1 MKAIHYYETN
11 KAKIMVSS
19 TNRYNNSMSNG
30 ICTRKVKL
38 PLVVVLLLPIIIIL
52 QIIHHS
58 LWLQSGCYND
68 EYEKHYR
75 LDKLHNHRE
84 EETTNRRESSLEACP
99 SEVDTTPT
107 REGLVCFT
115 KCTPL
120 TSNKLNLQETINIS
134 MPVIPSFGIG
144 QFFKYKVHFPEEDV
158 WLNLTTKLSNDI
170 DIAVDKA
177 RNDNQSFINDEGF
190 LQPRSITERL
200 MRRIVA
206 KLLKAGVLDPTRS
219 IVNTGSWIGDNA
231 LPWATMLVRLSPD
244 NHGQVIAIDPSE
256 SFVKDMIELANYNRI
271 GNLCVQTSVLSS
283 KASRVMA
290 RGKSTDHVGVL
301 SEQQFDN
308 LKAMRKNRL
317 LHLGS
322 WLNAIPLDSISN
334 LPNISLIHLD
344 VEGHE
349 GEVLEGARFTINNNR
364 PIIITEGYDE
374 WPNPIDD
381 NDKKVYDILT
391 TELGYKHAST
401 INELCGLKSN
411 ARNRIWFPDDETYE
425 KAMSVVGK
433 DLGRTQIVPWM
444 ARDLPE
450 V

>member
-1 MKAIHYYETN
+1 M
-11 KAKIMVSS
+11 
-19 TNRYNNSMSNG
+19 
-30 ICTRKVKL
+30 RKVKL

-58 LWLQSGCYND
+58 LWLQSGCYNNKD
-68 EYEKHYR
+68 KRSDR
-75 LDKLHNHRE
+75 LDKPHNQ
-84 EETTNRRESSLEACP
+84 EETTIRRESLLEACP

-107 REGLVCFT
+107 REGLVCFA
-115 KCTPL
+115 KCTMQ
-120 TSNKLNLQETINIS
+120 TANKLNMQEKINIK
-134 MPVIPSFGIG
+134 MPVIPSFGTG
-144 QFFKYKVHFPEEDV
+144 EFFKYKVYFPEEDV

-170 DIAVDKA
+170 DIAVQKA
-177 RNDNQSFINDEGF
+177 RNDNQSVINDEGY
-190 LQPRSITERL
+190 LHPRPITERL

-231 LPWATMLVRLSPD
+231 LPWATMLARLSPD

-334 LPNISLIHLD
+334 LPNISLLHLD

-374 WPNPIDD
+374 WQNPIDR

-391 TELGYKHAST
+391 TELDYKHAIT
-401 INELCGLKSN
+401 INELCGLKGN
-411 ARNRIWFPDDETYE
+411 ARNRIWFPDDEIYE

-433 DLGRTQIVPWM
+433 DLGRNQIVPWM
-444 ARDLPE
+444 ARELPE

>member
-1 MKAIHYYETN
+1 
-11 KAKIMVSS
+11 
-19 TNRYNNSMSNG
+19 MSN

-58 LWLQSGCYND
+58 LWLQSGCYNIED
-68 EYEKHYR
+68 KRSDR
-75 LDKLHNHRE
+75 LDKPHNQE
-84 EETTNRRESSLEACP
+84 ETTTNRRESVLEACP

-107 REGLVCFT
+107 REGLVCFA
-115 KCTPL
+115 KCTMQ
-120 TSNKLNLQETINIS
+120 TANKLDLQEKINIK
-134 MPVIPSFGIG
+134 MPVIPSFGTG
-144 QFFKYKVHFPEEDV
+144 QFFKYRVYFPEEDV

-170 DIAVDKA
+170 DIAVNKA
-177 RNDNQSFINDEGF
+177 RNDNQSVINDEGY
-190 LQPRSITERL
+190 LQPRPITERL

-219 IVNTGSWIGDNA
+219 IINTGSWIGDNA
-231 LPWATMLVRLSPD
+231 LPWSSMLERLAPD
-244 NHGQVIAIDPSE
+244 NPGQVIAIDPSE

-271 GNLCVQTSVLSS
+271 GNLCAQTGILSA
-283 KASRVMA
+283 KASQVIA
-290 RGKSTDHVGVL
+290 GGKTTDHIGVL

-308 LKAMRKNRL
+308 LQGKRKNRL
-317 LHLGS
+317 KRTGS

-334 LPNISLIHLD
+334 LPNISLLHLD

-349 GEVLEGARFTINNNR
+349 GEVLEGSRFTINNNR
-364 PIIITEGYDE
+364 PIIITEGYDK
-374 WPNPIDD
+374 WPNPTDD

-391 TELGYKHAST
+391 DELGYKHAIT

-411 ARNRIWFPDDETYE
+411 ARNRIWFPDDEIYE